1 MSKLNK
7 AGIRLLAD
15 DLVKHAK
22 RYDQN
27 VFGRVDECGT
37 VACLAG
43 FCKIREVGTRRFN
56 ALAKGWNRR
65 IESGFHYCVPA
76 GLKQL
81 GLADFPAIFG
91 CIPLWPQDLEDLYRS
106 GRPFSAPIAALYALQ
121 RLLPDGSID
130 KNRKAVHTHLPQLKV
145 MLEKQKRAEAKK

>member
-43 FCKIREVGTRRFN
+43 FCAIREVGTRRFT
-56 ALAKGWNRR
+56 ALVEGWNRQD
-65 IESGFHYCVPA
+65 EDGFYYCVPA

-81 GLADFPAIFG
+81 GLTGYPAIFG
-91 CIPLWPQDLEDLYRS
+91 DIPLWPQDLEDLYWS

-130 KNRKAVHTHLPQLKV
+130 KNPKAVHTRLTQLKV